1 MADDSRNRVRRWS
14 EKKTEAR
21 QTRPDKTRRA
31 EEPSSENTRPDGN
44 SPLDPNDLPS
54 LESLK
59 ADSDFTPFLHT
70 DVPSVL
76 KKAALRK
83 LWKSDPVLANVDG
96 LNDYDEDFARMDLG
110 KVVRTAYQVGKG
122 MIGPKEEPE
131 HAEDSG
137 HTESSEHVE
146 RVLAT
151 DESDLD
157 DSPNVDLDS
166 DQTKHKT

>member
-1 MADDSRNRVRRWS
+1 MADNSRNRIRRWS
-14 EKKTEAR
+14 DKKTEAR
-21 QTRPDKTRRA
+21 QTRPTKTRKA
-31 EEPSSENTRPDGN
+31 VEPSSENIGSDGN
-44 SPLDPNDLPS
+44 TPLEASDLPS
-54 LESLK
+54 LESLT

-110 KVVRTAYQVGKG
+110 KVVQTAYQVGKG

-146 RVLAT
+146 RDLAT
-151 DESDLD
+151 DESDLH
-157 DSPNVDLDS
+157 DSPNGDFDS
-166 DQTKHKT
+166 NQTKNKT

>member
-1 MADDSRNRVRRWS
+1 MADNSRNRVRRWS

-21 QTRPDKTRRA
+21 QTQLAKTRKA
-31 EEPSSENTRPDGN
+31 VEPSSENIRSDDNTPAET
-44 SPLDPNDLPS
+44 NDLPS
-54 LESLK
+54 LESLT

-70 DVPSVL
+70 DVPSAL

-83 LWKSDPVLANVDG
+83 LWKSDPILANVDG

-110 KVVRTAYQVGKG
+110 KVVQTAYQVGKG

-131 HAEDSG
+131 PVEDSDRAEG
-137 HTESSEHVE
+137 SEQVE

-151 DESDLD
+151 DENSMD
-157 DSPNVDLDS
+157 DSSNVDLDGN
-166 DQTKHKT
+166 QTKHKT